1 MAVLYYIFIDNV
13 VLSRFY
19 FFTISN
25 EDIIRRNIIMIL
37 ETNYIVAT
45 DIDNIIK
52 SISVLVALKLI
63 IMITAIDTFFYSR
76 DYDSIIKYYFYK

>member
-63 IMITAIDTFFYSR
+63 IMFTAIDTFFYSR
-76 DYDSIIKYYFYK
+76 DYDSIIKYYL

>member
-1 MAVLYYIFIDNV
+1 VAVLYYIFIDNV

-63 IMITAIDTFFYSR
+63 IMFTAIDTFFYSR
-76 DYDSIIKYYFYK
+76 DYDSIIKYYL